1 MRTAPRATPTP
12 VPRRVEFFHPCSRTW
27 LCPCST
33 STSPSPGSNARERAR
48 RRRWRRRRGLAN
60 YRLVRYA
67 DDWVLAVSGT
77 KAHAEALRVEA
88 SEVLST
94 MGLRLSP
101 EKTLITHIDEGFDFL
116 GWRIQRHRKRGTS
129 NTYYVYVY
137 PAKKALNAAMA
148 EVKGDLLAE
157 HEPAARRP
165 ADPAQPV
172 SAGLDRPLPIR
183 LFQRDLQLP
192 AGLHLEAGLWMAA
205 PQTPAQHLEA
215 TPSPQHQRR
224 MVARHSGCGTCS
236 TRLE

>member
-1 MRTAPRATPTP
+1 M
-12 VPRRVEFFHPCSRTW
+12 
-27 LCPCST
+27 
-33 STSPSPGSNARERAR
+33 
-48 RRRWRRRRGLAN
+48 
-60 YRLVRYA
+60 
-67 DDWVLAVSGT
+67 LAVSGT

-148 EVKGDLLAE
+148 KIKAICWQNTNQPLDVLL
-157 HEPAARRP
+157 
-165 ADPAQPV
+165 
-172 SAGLDRPLPIR
+172 IR
-183 LFQRDLQLP
+183 LNRFLRGWTAHFRYGCSSATFNYLRAYTWKRVFGWWP
-192 AGLHLEAGLWMAA
+192 S
-205 PQTPAQHLEA
+205 TPAQHLEA

-224 MVARHSGCGTCS
+224 MVARHSGCETVQPGRGEHHAIPLPRNTDSQPVAEHCM
-236 TRLE
+236 R